1 MLGTTAANLWSLLLY
16 SNKVTA
22 RPPTSSRYVNNH
34 ASISKLYWNR
44 GPQCDSSSEDVI
56 RYTNL
61 EWILINF
68 HVGRQQKRRVVDYVH
83 AALEFKS
90 GNILDFSCIE
100 ELSFHGFLRRVF
112 MCPLFEA
119 E

>member
-1 MLGTTAANLWSLLLY
+1 MEPGAAVWFEL
-16 SNKVTA
+16 
-22 RPPTSSRYVNNH
+22 
-34 ASISKLYWNR
+34 
-44 GPQCDSSSEDVI
+44 QDVI

-100 ELSFHGFLRRVF
+100 ELSFHGFLGRVF
-112 MCPLFEA
+112 MCALFEA